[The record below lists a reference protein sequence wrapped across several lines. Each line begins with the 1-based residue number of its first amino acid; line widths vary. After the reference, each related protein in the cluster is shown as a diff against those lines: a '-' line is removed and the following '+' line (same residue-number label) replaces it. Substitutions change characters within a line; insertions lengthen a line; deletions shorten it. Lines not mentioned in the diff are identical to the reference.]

1 MRRSVAVFSPDGNG
15 PGLPEYRRNVV
26 MGIALRTT
34 NIRLY
39 FARISFPYLMELL
52 LFPLFS
58 AISGDDD
65 DDDDQGDDGFDI
77 NDVDDLDDEP
87 EEEREK
93 GEDGDNDM
101 NDI

>member
-65 DDDDQGDDGFDI
+65 DQGDDGFDI